1 MVHGD
6 FNVLGRRTP
15 SNTVSQHKLLKIASN
30 KKYTGHQGGFTSMF
44 CKFPDKKL
52 KVSGIKKQVVSTAIP
67 NQELPNNLCKPV
79 IDNSKIVRHVDHLQK
94 T

>member
-1 MVHGD
+1 
-6 FNVLGRRTP
+6 
-15 SNTVSQHKLLKIASN
+15 
-30 KKYTGHQGGFTSMF
+30 MF

-79 IDNSKIVRHVDHLQK
+79 IENSKIVRHVDHLQE